1 MKFNYF
7 YIILLIHDLN
17 ILFSFS
23 SNENKFVK
31 ISYSGDNLIPTINV
45 KIKDKEI
52 ETLLDNNLHFNYIST
67 KNLNLADINFHYN
80 NDKININTKIYEA
93 YFYIGDISL
102 YDEKN
107 YIHLENFNSFVIDD
121 KNIFSAITVSYL
133 LDQLK
138 EESFINKKIFYL
150 DINNKNCFF
159 GEIPLN
165 STEYSKLNYLDKF
178 KHATFFSNNTKGV
191 FKQEMNELL
200 IDDCSLIK
208 NELISFCINE
218 YYSTISYTLLNDI
231 LKNKI
236 MTKLDCSLTLVDKR
250 GIYGMKCN
258 KNNMEYLP
266 NIYFIFKNNYTFIFP
281 LKLLFDDFD
290 DSYKISIFRTKLK
303 YNDLNEDDKEEE
315 NEIIIGYSI
324 IKYFNFSIFSYEER
338 YVTFFSELFI
348 SEHPLIFLNKIINPL
363 LYFLML
369 LLFIS
374 LPFLIY
380 TKFKMKYLKCEFNNF

>member
-1 MKFNYF
+1 MKYNYF
-7 YIILLIHDLN
+7 YIILLIHDLSL
-17 ILFSFS
+17 ILSIS
-23 SNENKFVK
+23 SNENKFLK
-31 ISYSGDNLIPTINV
+31 ISYSGDNLIPTISV
-45 KIKDKEI
+45 KIKDKKI
-52 ETLLDNNLHFNYIST
+52 DSILDNNLHFNYIST
-67 KNLNLADINFHYN
+67 KNLNLADINFHFN
-80 NDKININTKIYEA
+80 NDKI
-93 YFYIGDISL
+93 ISL

-133 LDQLK
+133 LEQLK

-165 STEYSKLNYLDKF
+165 SREYSKLNYYDKF
-178 KHATFFSNNTKGV
+178 KYATFFSNNTKGV

-200 IDDCSLIK
+200 IDDYSLIK
-208 NELISFCINE
+208 NKLISFCINE

-266 NIYFIFKNNYTFIFP
+266 NIYIVFKNNYTFIFP

-290 DSYKISIFRTKLK
+290 DSYKIFIFRTKLK

-315 NEIIIGYSI
+315 EEIIIGYSI
-324 IKYFNFSIFSYEER
+324 MKYFNFSIFSYEER

-348 SEHPLIFLNKIINPL
+348 NEHPPIFLNKIINPL
-363 LYFLML
+363 LYFLMF